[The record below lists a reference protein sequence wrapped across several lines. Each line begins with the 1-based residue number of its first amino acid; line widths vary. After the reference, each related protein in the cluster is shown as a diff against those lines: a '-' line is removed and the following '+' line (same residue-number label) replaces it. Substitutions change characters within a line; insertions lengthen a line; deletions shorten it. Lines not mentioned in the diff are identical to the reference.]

1 MCNINLTSYFYNSS
15 RISDHGGANPG
26 ATYNGRKESEDALAL
41 TLAVGSI
48 LEENGVDVYY
58 TRTTDIYE
66 SPYQKAQEGNEV
78 GGDYLSRSIAIPV
91 LIRTSTAE
99 WRVWSTTAM
108 ERQPGWRT
116 TSMPDWSRWG
126 S

>member
-1 MCNINLTSYFYNSS
+1 MGKLPHIMKQKDMWEFFMSL
-15 RISDHGGANPG
+15 IVLDAGHGGANPG

-66 SPYQKAQEGNEV
+66 SPYQKACV
-78 GGDYLSRSIAIPV
+78 FI
-91 LIRTSTAE
+91 
-99 WRVWSTTAM
+99 
-108 ERQPGWRT
+108 
-116 TSMPDWSRWG
+116 
-126 S
+126 

>member
-1 MCNINLTSYFYNSS
+1 MPLIVL
-15 RISDHGGANPG
+15 DAGHGGANPG
-26 ATYNGRKESEDALAL
+26 ATYKGRKESADALAL

-58 TRTTDIYE
+58 TRPQISTSLLIRRRRRE
-66 SPYQKAQEGNEV
+66 MRWEEII
-78 GGDYLSRSIAIPV
+78 LSRSIAIPV

-108 ERQPGWRT
+108 GRQPGWRT
-116 TSMPDWSRWG
+116 TSMPDWSRWD

>member
-1 MCNINLTSYFYNSS
+1 MPLIVL
-15 RISDHGGANPG
+15 DAGHGGANPG
-26 ATYNGRKESEDALAL
+26 ATYNGKKESEDALAL
-41 TLAVGSI
+41 TLVVGKL

-78 GGDYLSRSIAIPV
+78 GGDYFVSIHRNSSP
-91 LIRTSTAE
+91 IRTSTAE

-108 ERQPGWRT
+108 GRQPGWRT
-116 TSMPDWSRWG
+116 TSMPDWSRWD

>member
-1 MCNINLTSYFYNSS
+1 MSLIVL
-15 RISDHGGANPG
+15 DAGHGGANPG

-66 SPYQKAQEGNEV
+66 SPYQRHRREMRWEEII
-78 GGDYLSRSIAIPV
+78 LSRSIAIPV
-91 LIRTSTAE
+91 LIRTSTVE
-99 WRVWSTTAM
+99 WRV
-108 ERQPGWRT
+108 
-116 TSMPDWSRWG
+116 
-126 S
+126 